1 MLFST
6 YYQGETTMPG
16 IKSLIRES
24 KKTKSDLVA
33 TTVRMPKELQLV
45 IEDLAEYLSLSKQE
59 VMLKLIEEGVKVAEE
74 AISEDEVVDDGFS
87 SFYVLNT
94 NKKNDLNDHKEM
106 LDKGVAAAFYDPWK
120 FNIDRIQKNDTVFLY
135 ENGIG
140 IVAYGK
146 GTGETQKKDRYGDK
160 DECHYQKLQDFVV
173 LKSPVSAS
181 EIKKILDRN
190 VVFLRTMSGMPD
202 GQKVLDAILSNT

>member
-1 MLFST
+1 
-6 YYQGETTMPG
+6 
-16 IKSLIRES
+16 
-24 KKTKSDLVA
+24 KKIKSDLVA

-45 IEDLAEYLSLSKQE
+45 IEDLAEYLSISKQD

-74 AISEDEVVDDGFS
+74 AIVEDEVVDDGVSRFH
-87 SFYVLNT
+87 VLNT

-106 LDKGVAAAFYDPWK
+106 LDKGIAAAFYDPWK

-135 ENGIG
+135 ENGVG

-146 GTGETQKKDRYGDK
+146 STGETLIKDRYGDK

-173 LKSPVSAS
+173 LKTPVSAS

-202 GQKVLDAILSNT
+202 GQKVLDAISLNK

>member
-1 MLFST
+1 MS
-6 YYQGETTMPG
+6 G
-16 IKSLIRES
+16 IKGLIRES
-24 KKTKSDLVA
+24 KKIKSDLVA
-33 TTVRMPKELQLV
+33 TTVRIPKELQLV
-45 IEDLAEYLSLSKQE
+45 IEDLAEYLSISKQD

-74 AISEDEVVDDGFS
+74 AIAEDEVADESVS
-87 SFYVLNT
+87 SFHVLNT
-94 NKKNDLNDHKEM
+94 NKKHDLNDHKEM
-106 LDKGVAAAFYDPWK
+106 LSKGIAAAFYDPWK
-120 FNIDRIQKNDTVFLY
+120 FNIDRIRKNDTVFLY
-135 ENGIG
+135 ENGVG

-146 GTGETQKKDRYGDK
+146 GTGETLRKDRYGDK

-202 GQKVLDAILSNT
+202 GQKVLDAISA